1 MKLTRKQI
9 VDVHNALSKFE
20 GKAMSLRCGFA
31 LNKAKQAIAGEITAL
46 VEAQGKLRLT
56 PELEEYNKAIS
67 ELDRSDVEKY
77 NEEAKAIYEQHK
89 EAVEEFRKK
98 DAEFGEL
105 LKEEVEVDI
114 KPIPSSILPDD
125 VLTLAEIEAIMPVL
139 TED

>member
-89 EAVEEFRKK
+89 DAVEEFRSRT
-98 DAEFGEL
+98 
-105 LKEEVEVDI
+105 
-114 KPIPSSILPDD
+114 PC
-125 VLTLAEIEAIMPVL
+125 LTTTLRLRGSTCSWL
-139 TED
+139 TTNRTWAWSASRRSL